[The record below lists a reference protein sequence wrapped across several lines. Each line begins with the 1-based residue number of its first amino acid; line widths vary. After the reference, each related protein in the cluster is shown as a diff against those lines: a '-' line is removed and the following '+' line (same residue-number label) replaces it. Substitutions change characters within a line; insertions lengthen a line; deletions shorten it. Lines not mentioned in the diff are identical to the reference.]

1 MAFFIGKAHHFI
13 FDRRA
18 VTRAYTFDFTAIH
31 RGTVNIARNDF
42 VRFFISIGQ
51 PTYVFI
57 TIDPFIHKGEGVMM
71 CIAFLNLH
79 IFKVKR
85 AFIYTSWRT
94 SLKAHQLNAI
104 VEQRLREMFCYA
116 LTIWATNVIDI
127 ADEDFA
133 FQVGTCTKN
142 NSLSTIEFAKFCN
155 NTCYLAVLNLKLC
168 YHDLLNIEVLCIFNG
183 LFHQMLVFDFIRL
196 AAQGMHCRAFTHVEH
211 THLNS
216 RSICVNTHLTA

>member
-1 MAFFIGKAHHFI
+1 MAFFICKTHHFI

-31 RGTVNIARNDF
+31 RGTVNIARNDL
-42 VRFFISIGQ
+42 VRFFVSIGQ

-57 TIDPFIHKGEGVMM
+57 AIDPFIHKGEGVMM

-79 IFKVKR
+79 IFKVKC
-85 AFIYTSWRT
+85 AFIYTGWRT

-116 LTIWATNVIDI
+116 LTIWATYIIDI
-127 ADEDFA
+127 ADEDFT
-133 FQVGTCTKN
+133 FQIGTCTKN
-142 NSLSTIEFAKFCN
+142 NSLSAIEFAKFCYD
-155 NTCYLAVLNLKLC
+155 TCYLAVLNLKLC

-183 LFHQMLVFDFIRL
+183 LFHQMLVFNFIGL
-196 AAQGMHCRAFTHVEH
+196 AAQRMNSRAFTHVEH

-216 RSICVNTHLTA
+216 RSIRVDTHLTA

>member
-1 MAFFIGKAHHFI
+1 
-13 FDRRA
+13 
-18 VTRAYTFDFTAIH
+18 
-31 RGTVNIARNDF
+31 
-42 VRFFISIGQ
+42 
-51 PTYVFI
+51 
-57 TIDPFIHKGEGVMM
+57 MM

-79 IFKVKR
+79 MFKVKR
-85 AFIYTSWRT
+85 AFIYTGWCT
-94 SLKAHQLNAI
+94 SLEAHQLNAI
-104 VEQRLREMFCYA
+104 VEQGLREMFCYT
-116 LTIWATNVIDI
+116 LTIWATYIIDI

-155 NTCYLAVLNLKLC
+155 NTSYLAVLNLKLR

-183 LFHQMLVFDFIRL
+183 LFHQMLVFNFIRL
-196 AAQGMHCRAFTHVEH
+196 AAQRMNSRAFTHVEH